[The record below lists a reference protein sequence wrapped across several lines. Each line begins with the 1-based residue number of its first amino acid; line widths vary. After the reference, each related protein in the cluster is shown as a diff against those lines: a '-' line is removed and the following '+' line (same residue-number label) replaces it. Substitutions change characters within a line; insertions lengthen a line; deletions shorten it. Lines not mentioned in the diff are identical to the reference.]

1 MKKQN
6 KLINKTFLSGLIILL
21 LVGLFVLLSINNYSN
36 LKENTRLNLA
46 SSIDMIDQ
54 RMASLF
60 LEVNDFPR
68 DIGDEIIFLS
78 KLSSLK
84 SVINNQAEPED
95 YEIKNLEEDFLIFSQ
110 GVTTYYQIRY
120 INENGEEIA
129 RVDSDGINSKI
140 IPKEELQNKKAR
152 YYFIETMNLHEGEIF
167 ISKIDLNMEKGEIE
181 NRGTEEEP
189 IYVPVM
195 RYATPVFN
203 DQGTNKGIV
212 IFNTYANYFLEDIRM
227 AQREGEK
234 IFLINKDGHYLA
246 HPDSEKELSFMF
258 DDKDHTFFEDYP
270 EIPKEVLLDP
280 RKKTFESE
288 ELIFSFRRIH
298 PSVSTFGLSA
308 GSEKVFGENSGEA
321 PFWIMISVSEKDH
334 LNVDAQS
341 QEKDFLYFLLFS
353 GLIILI
359 IVALVFVL
367 VFKSPE
373 NKLIRRRK

>member
-1 MKKQN
+1 
-6 KLINKTFLSGLIILL
+6 
-21 LVGLFVLLSINNYSN
+21 
-36 LKENTRLNLA
+36 
-46 SSIDMIDQ
+46 MIDQ
-54 RMASLF
+54 RLTSLF
-60 LEVNDFPR
+60 LEVNNFPR

-95 YEIKNLEEDFLIFSQ
+95 YEIKNLEEDFLVFSQ
-110 GVTTYYQIRY
+110 GVSTYYQIRY
-120 INENGEEIA
+120 INENGEEIT

-152 YYFIETMNLHEGEIF
+152 YYFTETMNLHEGEIF
-167 ISKIDLNMEKGEIE
+167 ISRIDLNIEHGEIE

-212 IFNTYANYFLEDIRM
+212 IFNTYANYFLGDIRM

-270 EIPKEVLLDP
+270 EIPKEVLLDS

-308 GSEKVFGENSGEA
+308 GSKKVFGENSGEA
-321 PFWIMISVSEKDH
+321 PSWIMISVSAKDY

-341 QEKDFLYFLLFS
+341 QKKDYLYFLLFS

-359 IVALVFVL
+359 IVVLVFFL

-373 NKLIRRRK
+373 FLGGKK